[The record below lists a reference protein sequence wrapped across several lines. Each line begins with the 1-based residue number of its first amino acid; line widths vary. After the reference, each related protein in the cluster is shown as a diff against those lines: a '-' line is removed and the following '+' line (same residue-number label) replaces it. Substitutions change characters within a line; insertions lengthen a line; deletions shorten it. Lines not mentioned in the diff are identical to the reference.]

1 MAVGITAINS
11 VSIPTL
17 LSCLSLFCM
26 QNATSDLLCPVNAP
40 CSPAPPHLLLLPAA
54 PGPAQAPQM
63 PLFTLQRRCHIPVS
77 SPPMTLCLASEGRH
91 WSSSPVTAFS
101 LSLRAGSMS
110 SCLQGFLIERA
121 GRKTLLWKNYT
132 VMALALGLLT
142 VTLSLQ
148 VRPH

>member
-1 MAVGITAINS
+1 MPGELPRVLLSVGLMAVGITAINS

-26 QNATSDLLCPVNAP
+26 QNSTSDLLCPVNAP

-77 SPPMTLCLASEGRH
+77 SPPVILCLASEGRH
-91 WSSSPVTAFS
+91 WSSSPVMPSVCPSELAACPPACRVSS
-101 LSLRAGSMS
+101 LSV
-110 SCLQGFLIERA
+110 QG
-121 GRKTLLWKNYT
+121 GRHCCGKT
-132 VMALALGLLT
+132 
-142 VTLSLQ
+142 TL
-148 VRPH
+148 